1 MLDWPHRVPPRT
13 IAQAIRTM
21 VETHLRA
28 LAFFL
33 SRDGIGL
40 ILRIAFVSAAGLL
53 VVFVLS
59 AMLIDTSNL
68 RIELFG
74 YEINFLESLAFW
86 VALGSVFVVL
96 TVLWL
101 PIVALATSCFLERI
115 ASSAERRYF
124 PDLGPPLPVTFGSA
138 IHSGIRISLLTGSIA
153 TLMLLGAPFL
163 GPAAPFIGAGA
174 TGYVLGR
181 EYHDLVALRRLP
193 PSELSASW
201 QRSRGMHWI
210 AGFIASLAMLV
221 PILNLFA
228 PVYGVAFAAIS
239 FHDPYGTGQ
248 QAPLRN
254 G

>member
-1 MLDWPHRVPPRT
+1 
-13 IAQAIRTM
+13 M
-21 VETHLRA
+21 VENHLRA

-33 SRDGIGL
+33 SRDGVGL
-40 ILRIAFVSAAGLL
+40 ILRIAFISAVGLL
-53 VVFVLS
+53 VAFVIS

-68 RIELFG
+68 RINLFG

-96 TVLWL
+96 TVLWM

-115 ASSAERRYF
+115 ADAAERRYF
-124 PDLGPPLPVTFGSA
+124 PDLGPPLPVSFGSA
-138 IHSGIRISLLTGSIA
+138 MRSGLRISVLTGGIA
-153 TLMLLGAPFL
+153 VLLLLGTPFL
-163 GPAAPFIGAGA
+163 GPATPLLGAGA

-181 EYHDLVALRRLP
+181 EYHDIVAMRRLQP
-193 PSELSASW
+193 VEIAASW
-201 QRSRGMHWI
+201 QRHRGGHWV

-239 FHDPYGTGQ
+239 FHDPDGTGQ
-248 QAPLRN
+248 QAMSGSRLFSSDRQKGPRD
-254 G
+254 